1 MSVCSTC
8 SLFTN
13 GMLIPPWLGKQAS
26 LVADFSVT
34 QFCSL
39 TKYSVPTSA
48 CFLIFVI
55 QEKLSPILQDV
66 LPHSPPGESRF
77 PIKYLATCFC
87 KIWVRWGLPQF
98 CLLAPSAV
106 WHGPNWTLVFPR
118 FYMGFPKFINFY
130 FTRISKYT
138 YILDVTNRRGEYVI
152 CCSLNLKVKLIPL
165 SRMTY

>member
-87 KIWVRWGLPQF
+87 SGYVEACRSS
-98 CLLAPSAV
+98 ASSPSAV